1 MIDHS
6 LPPDQR
12 RHAPAL
18 SVTAVGKEAQ
28 RIRVRAPV
36 TAEHRAHPGGAEPAP
51 GERAEIA
58 LPAAAAVGAERLR
71 RGSIVR
77 QEGGTHFAPNL
88 EVCRTDGRAQP
99 GDEAPRPD
107 GKPPHR
113 PFHHPPGQPA
123 PPARPRPPPPTAPP

>member
-58 LPAAAAVGAERLR
+58 LPAAAAAGAEPLR
-71 RGSIVR
+71 PGSNVR
-77 QEGGTHFAPNL
+77 QERGTHFSPHL
-88 EVCRTDGRAQP
+88 EVWRPAGRAQP
-99 GDEAPRPD
+99 
-107 GKPPHR
+107 
-113 PFHHPPGQPA
+113 
-123 PPARPRPPPPTAPP
+123 

>member
-71 RGSIVR
+71 RG
-77 QEGGTHFAPNL
+77 
-88 EVCRTDGRAQP
+88 GRW
-99 GDEAPRPD
+99 R
-107 GKPPHR
+107 HR
-113 PFHHPPGQPA
+113 PSGTRT
-123 PPARPRPPPPTAPP
+123 PARTGHRDRQPRYRAPARATAALPAGAAACARAADSP

>member
-18 SVTAVGKEAQ
+18 SVTAIGKEAQ

-36 TAEHRAHPGGAEPAP
+36 TAEYRAHPGGAEPAP

-58 LPAAAAVGAERLR
+58 LPAAAAVGAERLHR
-71 RGSIVR
+71 ASIVR
-77 QEGGTHFAPNL
+77 QEGGTHFAPHL
-88 EVCRTDGRAQP
+88 EVCRPDRRTAQS
-99 GDEAPRPD
+99 DE
-107 GKPPHR
+107 
-113 PFHHPPGQPA
+113 
-123 PPARPRPPPPTAPP
+123 